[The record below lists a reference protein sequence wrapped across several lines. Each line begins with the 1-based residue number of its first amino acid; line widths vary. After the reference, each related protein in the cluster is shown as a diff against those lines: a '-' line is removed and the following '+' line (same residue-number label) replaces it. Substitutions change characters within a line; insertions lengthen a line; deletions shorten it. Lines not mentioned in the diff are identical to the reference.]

1 MTEQTNQDCIKALAQ
16 AVGPFTLYDNQNA
29 TGVYGTG
36 GTQQTNGLAIRG
48 EQFRVVQSAA
58 NAACVLPSITGL
70 DGSGVIH
77 VVNSS
82 PNSINVGAAAGDK
95 VANVAT
101 TGTFTTGIQAVAAG
115 SSCFFVAASPTS
127 AGGGP
132 PVAASTNF
140 NNWHVF
146 PGTGA

>member
-16 AVGPFTLYDNQNA
+16 TVGPFTIYDNQNA
-29 TGVYGTG
+29 SLATGATS
-36 GTQQTNGLAIRG
+36 QALGLAIRG
-48 EQFRVVQSAA
+48 EQFRVVQSVAGGS
-58 NAACVLPSITGL
+58 CVLPSITNL

-77 VVNSS
+77 VINSS

-95 VANVAT
+95 LANVAT
-101 TGTFTTGIQAVAAG
+101 TASFGAGIQAVAAG
-115 SSCFFVAASPTS
+115 ASCFFIAASPTS

-132 PVAASTNF
+132 PVAASVNY